1 MQMTTGQ
8 VAKVCHVT
16 VRTVQYYDKKG
27 IVSPSETSEN
37 NRRLYTEAD
46 LNQLKIV
53 LILKDMNFSLKEIK
67 ALLKSNESIN
77 TLNVLLSEKII
88 ELEENI

>member
-27 IVSPSETSEN
+27 IVS
-37 NRRLYTEAD
+37 
-46 LNQLKIV
+46 QVKHQ
-53 LILKDMNFSLKEIK
+53 
-67 ALLKSNESIN
+67 
-77 TLNVLLSEKII
+77 KII
-88 ELEENI
+88 EDYIQKRI